1 MVIPLPRSSV
11 PGGRLGGAAVL
22 PCAMLEAA
30 ALLAPAKL
38 RASRMVRRRARF
50 ARYWAFCA
58 RLAFGPGRTRAG
70 APSRAGSACW
80 ASAGPMPAE
89 TVAAHRASAAHR
101 VVVLMIDSPSD

>member
-1 MVIPLPRSSV
+1 
-11 PGGRLGGAAVL
+11 VL

-58 RLAFGPGRTRAG
+58 RLAL
-70 APSRAGSACW
+70 C
-80 ASAGPMPAE
+80 
-89 TVAAHRASAAHR
+89 AAHR
-101 VVVLMIDSPSD
+101 VVVLMIDSPSDARP